1 MTSGVVIR
9 GLTGPLHARGW
20 TEAWSRPIKGI
31 TKVWKAFLLRFIF
44 LFTIGCPRVW
54 IDPGLE
60 TARNGQDQLSVSR
73 ISPSVPTSR
82 IIDARRLSLI
92 GIRELV
98 NALCLRACRPWYL
111 FHDDERR
118 SAGRSMR
125 AYLPRGPSR
134 AGPSL
139 WILHERYHTRGYA
152 RFTFMVDIPAGSRSL
167 SCTSRGQDA
176 LPADSYSWTV
186 RIVKPTA

>member
-1 MTSGVVIR
+1 MVPTELTHEDECYCRFSNDNRVTPSNKRCHEKCGSWMEEVLCTMLDLSSRSAVMLGLIAVVR
-9 GLTGPLHARGW
+9 EGRH
-20 TEAWSRPIKGI
+20 KGI

-125 AYLPRGPSR
+125 AYLPSQQ
-134 AGPSL
+134 
-139 WILHERYHTRGYA
+139 
-152 RFTFMVDIPAGSRSL
+152 
-167 SCTSRGQDA
+167 TSG
-176 LPADSYSWTV
+176 
-186 RIVKPTA
+186 